1 MPELPEVETVVRGLR
16 EDVVGRTITGMQVN
30 WTRELAVLGPVEF
43 ADRVIG
49 QRIEGLHRRGKYI
62 VFELT
67 HDVMLIHLKMS
78 GRLYVADDRQVTDND
93 RWTRVAFQLDNGR
106 ELRFSDARKFG
117 RVYLAANE
125 ADVTGKL
132 GPEPLSDDFN
142 LDLFASLIG
151 ARRGVIKSLLLNQSF
166 LAGVGNI
173 YADEALWLAR
183 IDPRRNVD
191 TLKTDEIERLYQAI
205 RDVLA
210 EGIEYQG
217 TTLNWYRKPDG
228 TVGGYQTR
236 FKVYDREDQPCSEC
250 GTPIQKIW
258 LGQRGTHFCPVCQR

>member
-16 EDVVGRTITGMQVN
+16 EDVIGRNITGMQVS
-30 WTRELAVLGPVEF
+30 WTRELAELGPIEF

-78 GRLYVADDRQVTDND
+78 GRLYVADVGQVTDND
-93 RWTRVAFQLDNGR
+93 RWTRVAFQLDSGR

-117 RVYLAANE
+117 RVYLVADE

-132 GPEPLSDDFN
+132 GPEPLSDDFSLN
-142 LDLFASLIG
+142 QFASLIG

-217 TTLNWYRKPDG
+217 TTLSWYRKPDG
-228 TVGGYQTR
+228 TLGGYQMR
-236 FKVYDREDQPCSEC
+236 FKVYDREDQPCPEC
-250 GTPIQKIW
+250 GTTILKIW
-258 LGQRGTHFCPVCQR
+258 LGQRGTHFCPVCQQ